1 VNLKGGSTS
10 MIKERPAFALPGWPT
25 LFALIAVSVAM
36 TVGFVALGVLN
47 PQFIVDQ
54 WVLFTVMVIV
64 YLLHWILYG
73 GFTAVAPNQARAIV
87 LLGRYKGTIKEQGFW
102 WVNPFAYPRKKIS
115 VKIRN
120 FESARL
126 KVNDRDGNP
135 IEIAAVVVW
144 KVVET
149 AEALFQVDDYEQF
162 LKVQT
167 EAAIRTVATSY
178 PYDSHIEG
186 EISLRGNPHEIG
198 EKVSVEIQSRLKQA
212 GIEITDARLSH
223 LAYAQEIAN
232 AMLRRQQANAVIAAR
247 TRIVE
252 GAVSMVEMALDQLS
266 EKKIVNLD
274 EERKAAMVSNLLV
287 VLCSEHETQ
296 PVVNAGTLYQG

>member
-1 VNLKGGSTS
+1 
-10 MIKERPAFALPGWPT
+10 MIKERPAFALPGWLA
-25 LFALIAVSVAM
+25 LFALIFASVAM
-36 TVGFVALGVLN
+36 TVGFVALAVLD
-47 PQFIVDQ
+47 PTFIVEQ

-64 YLLHWILYG
+64 YVLHWILYA
-73 GFTAVAPNQARAIV
+73 GFTAVAPNEARAIV
-87 LLGRYKGTIKEQGFW
+87 LVGRYKGTLRSQGLW
-102 WVNPFAYPRKKIS
+102 WVNPFAFPRKKIS
-115 VKIRN
+115 IKVRN

-144 KVVET
+144 KIVET

-178 PYDSHIEG
+178 PYDSHVDG

-198 EKVSVEIQSRLKQA
+198 EKVSTEIQSRLTLA
-212 GIEITDARLSH
+212 GIEVTDARLSH
-223 LAYAQEIAN
+223 LAYAPEIAN

-252 GAVSMVEMALDQLS
+252 GAVSMVEMALAQLS
-266 EKKIVNLD
+266 EKHIVNLD
-274 EERKAAMVSNLLV
+274 EERKAAMVSNLMV
-287 VLCSEHETQ
+287 VLCGEAEVH
-296 PVVNAGTLYQG
+296 PVVNAGTLYT

>member
-1 VNLKGGSTS
+1 
-10 MIKERPAFALPGWPT
+10 MITEKPAFALPGWPT
-25 LFALIAVSVAM
+25 LFALIAVSVAS
-36 TVGFVALGVLN
+36 TAGFVALAVLN
-47 PQFIVDQ
+47 PSFIEEQ

-73 GFTAVAPNQARAIV
+73 GFTAVAPNEARAIILV
-87 LLGRYKGTIKEQGFW
+87 GRYKGTLSHQGFW
-102 WVNPFAYPRKKIS
+102 FVNPFAYPRKKIS
-115 VKIRN
+115 IKIRN

-126 KVNDRDGNP
+126 KVNDHDGNP

-149 AEALFQVDDYEQF
+149 AEALFEVDDYEQF

-167 EAAIRTVATSY
+167 EAAIRNVVTSY
-178 PYDSHIEG
+178 PYDSHIDG

-198 EKVSVEIQSRLKQA
+198 EKVITEIQGRLQKA
-212 GIEITDARLSH
+212 GIDIMDARISH
-223 LAYAQEIAN
+223 LAYAPEIAN

-252 GAVSMVEMALDQLS
+252 GAVSMVEMALEQLS
-266 EKKIVNLD
+266 AKKIVKLD

-296 PVVNAGTLYQG
+296 PVVNTGTLYQG

>member
-1 VNLKGGSTS
+1 
-10 MIKERPAFALPGWPT
+10 MIKEKPAFALPGITT
-25 LFALIAVSVAM
+25 LVVLLLSSIALTVLVVLAAISEAWVAFAILLV
-36 TVGFVALGVLN
+36 
-47 PQFIVDQ
+47 
-54 WVLFTVMVIV
+54 V
-64 YLLHWILYG
+64 YTLHFILYG
-73 GFTAVAPNQARAIV
+73 GFTAVAPNEARAIV
-87 LLGRYKGTIKEQGFW
+87 LVGRYKGTIKAQGMWF
-102 WVNPFAYPRKKIS
+102 VNPFAYPRKKIS
-115 VKIRN
+115 VKVRN

-126 KVNDRDGNP
+126 KVNDHDGNP

-167 EAAIRTVATSY
+167 EAAIRTVVTSY
-178 PYDSHIEG
+178 PYDSHIDG

-198 EKVSVEIQSRLKQA
+198 EKVIVEIQSRLQQA
-212 GIEITDARLSH
+212 GIEILDARLSH
-223 LAYAQEIAN
+223 LAYAPEIAN

-252 GAVSMVEMALDQLS
+252 GAVSMVEMALEQLS
-266 EKKIVNLD
+266 AKKIVNLD

-287 VLCSEHETQ
+287 VLCSDHDTQ

>member
-1 VNLKGGSTS
+1 MV
-10 MIKERPAFALPGWPT
+10 KERPAFALPGWVT
-25 LFALIAVSVAM
+25 LVVVILVTLGLTAAVVATAMLELWVPFVTLMIAY
-36 TVGFVALGVLN
+36 T
-47 PQFIVDQ
+47 
-54 WVLFTVMVIV
+54 
-64 YLLHWILYG
+64 LHFILYG
-73 GFTAVAPNQARAIV
+73 GFTAVYPNEARALV
-87 LLGRYKGTIKEQGFW
+87 LFGRYKGTVKDQGFW
-102 WVNPFAYPRKKIS
+102 WVNPLAYPRRRIS

-126 KVNDRDGNP
+126 KVNDHDGNP

-149 AEALFQVDDYEQF
+149 AEALFEVDDYEQF

-167 EAAIRTVATSY
+167 EAAIRNVATSY
-178 PYDSHIEG
+178 PYDSHIDG

-198 EKVSVEIQSRLKQA
+198 EKVDTEIQSRLEKA
-212 GIEITDARLSH
+212 GIEILDARLSH
-223 LAYAQEIAN
+223 LAYAPEIAN
-232 AMLRRQQANAVIAAR
+232 AMLRRQQANAIIAAR

-252 GAVSMVEMALDQLS
+252 GAVSMVEMALAELS
-266 EKKIVNLD
+266 DKKIVKLD

-287 VLCSEHETQ
+287 VLCSEHEAQ

>member
-1 VNLKGGSTS
+1 
-10 MIKERPAFALPGWPT
+10 MIKEKPAFALPGWPA
-25 LFALIAVSVAM
+25 LFALIVVSVAM
-36 TVGFVALGVLN
+36 TVGFFALAVLD
-47 PQFIVDQ
+47 PTFIAEQ
-54 WVLFTVMVIV
+54 WVLCTVLVIV

-73 GFTAVAPNQARAIV
+73 GFTAVAPNEARAIV
-87 LLGRYKGTIKEQGFW
+87 LVGRYQGTVRSQGFW

-115 VKIRN
+115 VKVRN
-120 FESARL
+120 FESSRL

-149 AEALFQVDDYEQF
+149 AEALFEVDDYEQF

-167 EAAIRTVATSY
+167 EAAIRTVVTSY
-178 PYDSHIEG
+178 PYDSHVDG

-198 EKVSVEIQSRLKQA
+198 EKVSVEIQSRLTKA
-212 GIEITDARLSH
+212 GLEVMDARISH
-223 LAYAQEIAN
+223 LAYAPEIAN

-266 EKKIVNLD
+266 AKKIVTLD

>member
-1 VNLKGGSTS
+1 

-25 LFALIAVSVAM
+25 LFTLMVASVGM
-36 TVGFVALGVLN
+36 TIGFVALAVLS

-87 LLGRYKGTIKEQGFW
+87 LLGRYEGTIREQGFW
-102 WVNPFAYPRKKIS
+102 WINPFAYPRRRIS
-115 VKIRN
+115 IKVRN
-120 FESARL
+120 FESTRL
-126 KVNDRDGNP
+126 KVNDHDGNP
-135 IEIAAVVVW
+135 IEIAAIVVW

-149 AEALFQVDDYEQF
+149 AEALFEVDDYEEF

-167 EAAIRTVATSY
+167 EAAIRTVVTSY
-178 PYDSHIEG
+178 PYDAHGDG

-198 EKVSVEIQSRLKQA
+198 EVMKTEIQSRLVSA
-212 GIEITDARLSH
+212 GIKVMDVRVSH
-223 LAYAQEIAN
+223 LAYAPEIAN

-252 GAVSMVEMALDQLS
+252 GAVSMVEMALEQLS
-266 EKKIVNLD
+266 EKHIVTLD

>member
-1 VNLKGGSTS
+1 
-10 MIKERPAFALPGWPT
+10 MIKERPAFALPGFAT
-25 LFALIAVSVAM
+25 LLVLFLISVGL
-36 TVGFVALGVLN
+36 TLSFVAAAVLES
-47 PQFIVDQ
+47 
-54 WVLFTVMVIV
+54 WVLFAVLMTVWS
-64 YLLHWILYG
+64 LHWVLYG
-73 GFTAVAPNQARAIV
+73 GFTAVSPNEARALV
-87 LLGRYKGTIKEQGFW
+87 LLGRYKGTVKAQGFW
-102 WVNPFAYPRKKIS
+102 FVNPFAYPRKKIS
-115 VKIRN
+115 IKIRN
-120 FESARL
+120 FESSRL
-126 KVNDRDGNP
+126 KVNDHDGNP

-144 KVVET
+144 RVVET

-167 EAAIRTVATSY
+167 EAAIRNVVTSY
-178 PYDSHIEG
+178 PYDSHIDG

-198 EKVSVEIQSRLKQA
+198 EKVITELQSRLQQA
-212 GIEITDARLSH
+212 GIEIMDARISH

-252 GAVSMVEMALDQLS
+252 GAVSMVEMALEQLS
-266 EKKIVNLD
+266 AKKIVKLD

-296 PVVNAGTLYQG
+296 PVVNTGTLYQG